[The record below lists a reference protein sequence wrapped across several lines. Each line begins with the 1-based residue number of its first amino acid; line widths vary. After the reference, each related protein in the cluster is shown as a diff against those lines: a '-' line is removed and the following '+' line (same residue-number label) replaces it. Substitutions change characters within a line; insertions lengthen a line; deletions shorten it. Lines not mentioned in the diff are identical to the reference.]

1 MGVFLMPIPRALS
14 NTDLLT
20 IVGAICTYVL
30 PLPIFFYL
38 MKKLDKCEI
47 EKHKMGLFNFII
59 AIGITLALMWIG
71 NLIGLGFIELISV
84 FIKSKI
90 SNPIADLIDN
100 SNIWINIIII
110 SIIAPIVEEFIFRKL
125 LIDRTIIYGE
135 FLSILLSALLFG
147 LFHGN
152 LNQFFYAFLIGGFFA
167 YIYIKTGKII
177 YTIILHMITN
187 FSGSVLGLFIGE
199 ILTNMS
205 KGVATSTFDSVIAVI
220 YMLMFFALIL
230 IGIIFLIKDR
240 KKFTFK
246 KKEIEKPYST
256 AFLNLGMILFIG
268 YCLIEIV
275 LSILG

>member
-1 MGVFLMPIPRALS
+1 MPIPGALS

-246 KKEIEKPYST
+246 KEEIEKPYST